1 MKITKLAKDQNSG
14 GNGCP
19 AVYLGETGELVIQ
32 GVQVDID
39 TFGRL
44 DDVLPGETAV
54 RISSDVVVR
63 AVELYLARAGGE

>member
-19 AVYLGETGELVIQ
+19 TVYLGETGELVIQ
-32 GVQVDID
+32 GAQVDVD
-39 TFGRL
+39 TFGQL
-44 DDVLPGETAV
+44 DNVLPGENAV

-63 AVELYLARAGGE
+63 AVELYLAQAGRE